1 MTVLTPQDKIA
12 LSEMKNSKG
21 YALLKEHLN
30 KIIRQNQKQL
40 ENQPFKDLL
49 EVKALQQEISSL
61 KKVFEF
67 VEK

>member
-1 MTVLTPQDKIA
+1 
-12 LSEMKNSKG
+12 MKNSQG
-21 YALLKEHLN
+21 YALLKDHLN

-61 KKVFEF
+61 KKVFDF